1 MTRTGPSQDCKTRV
15 DTGEQP
21 LPPRPAPGR
30 RADREP
36 PPRPA
41 TASSVALP
49 LAPPAAQRPHAV
61 RLAAALWWTGCLA
74 AAVGLLAALLDRA
87 ALDARLTATATAEDP
102 TASAE
107 LVADGVRTLVATVVG
122 AVGLLV
128 LVSLVWVALVLRR
141 RSWARWVLLAT
152 LLPTLLALDV
162 AQSVAAGDAD
172 LDRVALV
179 AAAVLFLLAV
189 LALFLRPARRWF
201 RAP

>member
-1 MTRTGPSQDCKTRV
+1 
-15 DTGEQP
+15 
-21 LPPRPAPGR
+21 
-30 RADREP
+30 
-36 PPRPA
+36 
-41 TASSVALP
+41 
-49 LAPPAAQRPHAV
+49 V

-74 AAVGLLAALLDRA
+74 AAVGLLAVLLDRA

-179 AAAVLFLLAV
+179 AAGGLFLVAV
-189 LALFLRPARRWF
+189 VPLFLRSARAWF
-201 RAP
+201 RAR

>member
-1 MTRTGPSQDCKTRV
+1 
-15 DTGEQP
+15 
-21 LPPRPAPGR
+21 
-30 RADREP
+30 
-36 PPRPA
+36 
-41 TASSVALP
+41 
-49 LAPPAAQRPHAV
+49 V

-74 AAVGLLAALLDRA
+74 AAVGLLAVLLDRA

-172 LDRVALV
+172 VDRVALV
-179 AAAVLFLLAV
+179 AAGGLFLVAV
-189 LALFLRPARRWF
+189 VPLFLRSARAWF
-201 RAP
+201 RAR